1 MSRLITPERITSP
14 PVGQSRPGGTPA
26 SVPSRPLHQT
36 REMLARA
43 RRAAL
48 HIQQRIEHL
57 LDRGAL
63 DTISRRSGGHRINAA
78 PIAIIA
84 RQPILDDPQLSCT
97 GIGRIGGGS
106 PAAARR
112 PPPRQPAA
120 RAARPAPQAFCP
132 MSVWG
137 QGKGKRKSR
146 FAGRLFPFSQCN
158 CPPIRRCRRYAR
170 RLKSRSDH
178 GRLASPTDEAWGHQ

>member
-1 MSRLITPERITSP
+1 MSRLVTPEGITSP

-26 SVPSRPLHQT
+26 IVPSRPLHQT

-43 RRAAL
+43 RGAAL

-63 DTISRRSGGHRINAA
+63 DTIRRRSGGHRINAA

-97 GIGRIGGGS
+97 GIGRIGVV
-106 PAAARR
+106 AL
-112 PPPRQPAA
+112 RQPATA
-120 RAARPAPQAFCP
+120 TTGRPSATPCAPSFLP
-132 MSVWG
+132 DVRVGSG
-137 QGKGKRKSR
+137 
-146 FAGRLFPFSQCN
+146 
-158 CPPIRRCRRYAR
+158 
-170 RLKSRSDH
+170 
-178 GRLASPTDEAWGHQ
+178 